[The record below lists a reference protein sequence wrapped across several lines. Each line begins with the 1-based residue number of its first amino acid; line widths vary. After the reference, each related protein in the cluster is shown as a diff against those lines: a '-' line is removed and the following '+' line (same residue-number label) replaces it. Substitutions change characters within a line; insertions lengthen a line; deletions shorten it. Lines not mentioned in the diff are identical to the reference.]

1 MGANP
6 LALSPLNQI
15 IMKIFST
22 LSLAVSLSVTSACLA
37 AHTSQEAL
45 EALERRYGAE
55 KFTDIVSI
63 TGTDGVPSPSEWWI
77 VVRDPRMPST
87 LHTYWSG
94 DRRVT
99 DEGENRDYYPRRMP
113 DGFVNRGKLQIDST
127 QAFVVVEQEAAKMQ
141 IGFNEVSY
149 ELKAITLTD
158 EPVWNLTLIDARG
171 YFVGIVSV
179 SGRTGNVLRKVW
191 MTPGTSR
198 GGFQMGV
205 SDSIAPGEVTTRIPD
220 VPSEGATQLPLN
232 PTERLIPTEPSR
244 EGDIQDIVPVPLP
257 EEVSTTLPPLPEV
270 AQPIRPEEVQEPTRQ
285 TPDVQP
291 QPITP
296 EPEPQRPSTNDDLYE
311 EITPENDGSVPGP

>member
-1 MGANP
+1 MKAFSI
-6 LALSPLNQI
+6 LS
-15 IMKIFST
+15 FV
-22 LSLAVSLSVTSACLA
+22 VSLTVISATLA

-55 KFTDIVSI
+55 NFTHIVSM
-63 TGTDGVPSPSEWWI
+63 TGSDGAPSPSEWWI
-77 VVRDPRMPST
+77 VVRDLRMPST

-113 DGFVNRGKLQIDST
+113 DGFVNRAKLQIDSN
-127 QAFVVVEQEAAKMQ
+127 QAFTVVEQEAAKMR

-158 EPVWNLTLIDARG
+158 EPVWNLNLIDARG

-191 MTPGTSR
+191 MNPGGRQS
-198 GGFQMGV
+198 GYQMTV
-205 SDSIAPGEVTTRIPD
+205 SDSIAPDAAPT
-220 VPSEGATQLPLN
+220 VPAGAITQLPPLT
-232 PTERLIPTEPSR
+232 PEQGLIPVEPSR
-244 EGDIQDIVPVPLP
+244 EGDIQDIVPVPFP
-257 EEVSTTLPPLPEV
+257 EDDATTLPPLPEV
-270 AQPIRPEEVQEPTRQ
+270 AQPIRPEVQQPVREAPVTPT
-285 TPDVQP
+285 

-296 EPEPQRPSTNDDLYE
+296 EPEPQRPSSADDLYE
-311 EITPENDGSVPGP
+311 EIPPEP

>member
-1 MGANP
+1 MAPSP
-6 LALSPLNQI
+6 LLNQI
-15 IMKIFST
+15 IMKAFSI
-22 LSLAVSLSVTSACLA
+22 VSLVVSLTVTSACLA

-55 KFTDIVSI
+55 KFTHIVSI
-63 TGTDGVPSPSEWWI
+63 TGADGAPSPSEWWI
-77 VVRDPRMPST
+77 VVRDLRMPST

-113 DGFVNRGKLQIDST
+113 DGFVNRAKLQVDSN
-127 QAFVVVEQEAAKMQ
+127 QAFVVVEQEAAKMR

-158 EPVWNLTLIDARG
+158 EPVWNLTLIDVRG

-179 SGRTGNVLRKVW
+179 SGRTGNILRKVW
-191 MTPGTSR
+191 MTAGGRQS
-198 GGFQMGV
+198 GFQMTV
-205 SDSIAPGEVTTRIPD
+205 SDSIAPDAAPAVSTERV
-220 VPSEGATQLPLN
+220 TQLPALT
-232 PTERLIPTEPSR
+232 PAERLIPTEPSR

-257 EEVSTTLPPLPEV
+257 DDDNQSLPPLPDV
-270 AQPIRPEEVQEPTRQ
+270 AQPIRPEVEEPTRE
-285 TPDVQP
+285 TPSTPP

-296 EPEPQRPSTNDDLYE
+296 EPQPQRPSTADDLYE
-311 EITPENDGSVPGP
+311 EIPPEP